1 MTETELPKL
10 YDFSKLG
17 IKMGTPRQLS
27 EVMTALIYGPKGV
40 GKTTVGASAAAVESM
55 SPVVLC
61 AFEDGTSSIGASHPD
76 LPIFRPEDWEQ
87 ALDFFEEIVNEDTG
101 IKTVIID
108 TAAEAQQ
115 YIYDWSVANYGDSDG
130 YKKWANVYEQFI
142 KIIKALH
149 KAQINVIVLA
159 HDDRVKD
166 QVAQSIFVS
175 PYFQGNKSDMEL
187 PKIFDIMGRLTIEGE
202 GDDAERV
209 LQLEPSG
216 RVVAGNRSEGRLP
229 SHMVNPTMTK
239 IKDALTNNPPK
250 IIK

>member
-1 MTETELPKL
+1 MTTEL

-17 IKMGTPRQLS
+17 ITLGKPRKLD
-27 EVMTALIYGPKGV
+27 EVMTTLIYGPKGV
-40 GKTTVGASAAAVESM
+40 GKTTLAASAADVEGM
-55 SPVVLC
+55 APVVLC
-61 AFEDGTSSIGASHPD
+61 AFEDGTSSIGEGHSD

-115 YIYDWSVANYGDSDG
+115 FIYDWSVKTNADPNG
-130 YKKWANVYEQFI
+130 YQKWADVYEQFI
-142 KIIKALH
+142 KVVKALH
-149 KAQINVIVLA
+149 RQQINVIVLA

-166 QVAQSIFVS
+166 QVAQTILVS

-187 PKIFDIMGRLTIEGE
+187 PKVFDIMGRLTIDGE
-202 GDDAERV
+202 GQDAERV
-209 LQLEPSG
+209 LQLVPSG

-229 SHMVNPTMTK
+229 DHMVDPTMTK
-239 IKDALTNNPPK
+239 LVNALKTNPAKVIK
-250 IIK
+250 